1 VSHAHQEA
9 KEDGEKGQEPSL
21 QAVRKDDPRPRR
33 MVDRTGGK
41 ASLLAGSPR
50 RHARQAEVVVN
61 LEADTTHHPNMGDLI
76 VVLLASSLAALRD
89 RLAED
94 GYEDAALLVADL
106 VDIADGYITNC
117 VGTMERSQ

>member
-1 VSHAHQEA
+1 
-9 KEDGEKGQEPSL
+9 
-21 QAVRKDDPRPRR
+21 
-33 MVDRTGGK
+33 
-41 ASLLAGSPR
+41 
-50 RHARQAEVVVN
+50 
-61 LEADTTHHPNMGDLI
+61 MGDLI